1 MKTTSQTIFRIIGGM
16 IGYYIVRNYPGIL
29 LHWLT
34 LLISYVLGSWIFQ
47 HIWKHD
53 TSKDGLRIKISL
65 LLTCLGLLG
74 LLIMPLIGF
83 IFALLGVLIAD
94 TLISKENKGR
104 KQVQIFGWIVLI
116 VSILY
121 ANLVV
126 VLYH

>member
-1 MKTTSQTIFRIIGGM
+1 MKTISQTTSRIIGGM